1 MQFTKSIENEQLSPF
16 FLEPLLAARLSEV
29 NTLLE
34 EKQKTLRNA
43 PAGSL
48 RISRSG
54 KTTQF
59 YQITK
64 SGDTHGKYIPA
75 KNDKLVKALAQK
87 DYDKK
92 LIATLKKE
100 LKFLQKTLRAYKRLL
115 KSAPPAAQI
124 FKKLHKLR
132 RPLVTPACLP
142 AEDFAEL
149 WQNVQYSP
157 KPFSE
162 NAPELYT
169 SRGERVRSKSEIIIA
184 DTLHRLNIPYR
195 YEFPLNITTE
205 KDERHTFHPDFICL
219 NLRTRQ
225 EFFWEHFGMMDD
237 AEYASSAAQKLRLY
251 EKNGIFPGKN
261 LIISMETSASPIN
274 SKQVEKTAKQYLA

>member
-1 MQFTKSIENEQLSPF
+1 MQISKSIEKEQLSPF
-16 FLEPLLAARLSEV
+16 SLESLLTARLSEV
-29 NTLLE
+29 STLLE
-34 EKQKTLRNA
+34 QKQKELHNA

-48 RISRSG
+48 RISKSG

-75 KNDKLVKALAQK
+75 KNNKLVKALAQK

-100 LKFLQKTLRAYKRLL
+100 LKFLQKTLRSYKWLQ
-115 KSAPPAAQI
+115 KSATPAAQI
-124 FKKLHKLR
+124 FAKLNKLR
-132 RPLVTPACLP
+132 RSLITPVCLP
-142 AEDFAEL
+142 SENFAER
-149 WQNVQYSP
+149 WQSLQYKQ
-157 KPFSE
+157 KPFSDDT
-162 NAPELYT
+162 PELYT

-184 DTLHRLNIPYR
+184 DTLHRLKIPYR

-219 NLRTRQ
+219 NLRTRK
-225 EFFWEHFGMMDD
+225 EFIWEHFGMMND
-237 AEYASSAAQKLRLY
+237 AEYASSAAQKLKLY

-261 LIISMETSASPIN
+261 LIISMETSASPLS
-274 SKQVEKTAKQYLA
+274 SKQVERTAKQYLE

>member
-75 KNDKLVKALAQK
+75 KNDKLVKTLAQK

-100 LKFLQKTLRAYKRLL
+100 LKFLQ
-115 KSAPPAAQI
+115 
-124 FKKLHKLR
+124 
-132 RPLVTPACLP
+132 
-142 AEDFAEL
+142 
-149 WQNVQYSP
+149 
-157 KPFSE
+157 
-162 NAPELYT
+162 
-169 SRGERVRSKSEIIIA
+169 
-184 DTLHRLNIPYR
+184 
-195 YEFPLNITTE
+195 
-205 KDERHTFHPDFICL
+205 
-219 NLRTRQ
+219 
-225 EFFWEHFGMMDD
+225 
-237 AEYASSAAQKLRLY
+237 
-251 EKNGIFPGKN
+251 
-261 LIISMETSASPIN
+261 
-274 SKQVEKTAKQYLA
+274 

>member
-1 MQFTKSIENEQLSPF
+1 MQITKSIENEQLSPF

-29 NTLLE
+29 STLLE
-34 EKQKTLRNA
+34 EKQKALQNA
-43 PAGSL
+43 PEGSL
-48 RISRSG
+48 RFSKSG

-64 SGDTHGKYIPA
+64 TGDTHGKYIPA
-75 KNDKLVKALAQK
+75 KNNKLVKALAQK

-115 KSAPPAAQI
+115 KSAPLAAQI

-132 RPLVTPACLP
+132 RPLVNPACLP

-157 KPFSE
+157 KTFSE
-162 NAPELYT
+162 DTPELYT
-169 SRGERVRSKSEIIIA
+169 SRGERVHSKSEIIIA
-184 DTLHRLNIPYR
+184 DTLHRLKIPYR
-195 YEFPLNITTE
+195 YEFPLKLTTE
-205 KDERHTFHPDFICL
+205 NGEKRTFHPDFICL

-225 EFFWEHFGMMDD
+225 EFIWEHFGMMDD
-237 AEYASSAAQKLRLY
+237 AEYASSTAQKLKLY
-251 EKNGIFPGKN
+251 EKNSIFPGKN